1 MTQANEDLIRRGYQ
15 AFGEGDLDTLKS
27 MMSPDVVHEVPGNNR
42 FTGEHKGPDELMDLY
57 GRLFDVSGG
66 TYNADLLSIES
77 RDDNTVVSTH
87 RGTAQREGAG
97 LDTTEVLT
105 FTVQDGKITRI
116 VSSFS
121 PEDEAAEDA
130 FWG

>member
-15 AFGEGDLDTLKS
+15 AFGTGDLDTLKS
-27 MMSPDVVHEVPGNNR
+27 MMAPDVVHEVPGSNQ
-42 FTGEHKGPDELMDLY
+42 FAGEHKGPDELMDMY

-87 RGTAQREGAG
+87 RGTAVREGAS
-97 LDTTEVLT
+97 LDTTETLT
-105 FTVQDGKITRI
+105 FTVEDGKITRI
-116 VSSFS
+116 VSSFT